1 MKKICSLILFFVLA
15 LVLRAQNIDEIVAI
29 VGTEMVLKSEVE
41 SQYLQFLS
49 QGNFKDENIKCE
61 IIEDILFQKLLIN
74 QAKMDSIQISDEE
87 INNEIINRLNYFER
101 QLGSISKIE
110 EYFGKS
116 KQDIESE
123 LFRVINEQF
132 LAQKVQ
138 NSITSN
144 INITPSEVLDYY
156 NNQNIND
163 IPFISEQLEIS
174 QLVIK
179 PKFSDNEKEIIRSR
193 LNSFR
198 ERVYNG
204 EDFKMLATLYSDD
217 IGSASKGGELGFVNR
232 GDLVPEFERAAF
244 KLDINEISEVIE
256 TDYGLHIIQMIERR
270 GEQINVRHILLKMKV
285 SSTEMYNTRSRIQEI
300 LNEINSDEIS
310 FDEAVEKYSEH
321 DSKNNRGIIL
331 NPVNMSTIYSIDDL
345 DPSLKV
351 VVDKMST
358 NDVSKPFIMKLDD
371 DTEAYRIIRLNKKIN
386 AHRANLTDDFA
397 IIKDLAIN
405 LKKQEKQLIWIDK
418 ILKET
423 YVKINSNIDSCN
435 YKNKWI
441 K

>member
-1 MKKICSLILFFVLA
+1 MKEIYSLILFFVFT
-15 LVLRAQNIDEIVAI
+15 LVIKAQNIDEIVAI
-29 VGTEMVLKSEVE
+29 VGTEMVLKSEIE

-49 QGNFKDENIKCE
+49 QGNFKDEKIKCE

-74 QAKMDSIQISDEE
+74 QAKIDSIKISDEE

-110 EYFGKS
+110 EYFEKS

-156 NNQNIND
+156 NQNIND
-163 IPFISEQLEIS
+163 IPFIAEQLEIS

-179 PKFSDNEKEIIRSR
+179 PKFSNEEKEILRSR

-198 ERVYNG
+198 ERVYSG

-217 IGSASKGGELGFVNR
+217 VGSASKGGELGFVNR

-270 GEQINVRHILLKMKV
+270 GEQINVRHILLKKKV
-285 SSTEMYNTRSRIQEI
+285 SSTEMYNTKSRIQEI
-300 LNEINSDEIS
+300 LNEINSNEIS

-331 NPVNMSTIYSIDDL
+331 NPINMSTMNNVDDL
-345 DPSLKV
+345 DPS
-351 VVDKMST
+351 
-358 NDVSKPFIMKLDD
+358 
-371 DTEAYRIIRLNKKIN
+371 
-386 AHRANLTDDFA
+386 
-397 IIKDLAIN
+397 IKGYD
-405 LKKQEKQLIWIDK
+405 
-418 ILKET
+418 
-423 YVKINSNIDSCN
+423 
-435 YKNKWI
+435 
-441 K
+441 

>member
-61 IIEDILFQKLLIN
+61 LIEDILFQKLLIN

-217 IGSASKGGELGFVNR
+217 IGSAKR
-232 GDLVPEFERAAF
+232 
-244 KLDINEISEVIE
+244 
-256 TDYGLHIIQMIERR
+256 
-270 GEQINVRHILLKMKV
+270 
-285 SSTEMYNTRSRIQEI
+285 
-300 LNEINSDEIS
+300 
-310 FDEAVEKYSEH
+310 
-321 DSKNNRGIIL
+321 
-331 NPVNMSTIYSIDDL
+331 
-345 DPSLKV
+345 
-351 VVDKMST
+351 
-358 NDVSKPFIMKLDD
+358 
-371 DTEAYRIIRLNKKIN
+371 
-386 AHRANLTDDFA
+386 
-397 IIKDLAIN
+397 
-405 LKKQEKQLIWIDK
+405 W
-418 ILKET
+418 
-423 YVKINSNIDSCN
+423 
-435 YKNKWI
+435 
-441 K
+441 